1 MSSTLIAAYEPAI
14 RLVFFIAV
22 FILMAIW
29 ESLAPLRARTI
40 GRRLRWPNNL
50 GLVILDAA
58 AVRLLLPIAA
68 VGMTLLAEQRGWGL
82 FNWLAWPA
90 WVEILVTIVLLD
102 LAIYV
107 QHVLFHYVPP
117 LWRVHR
123 MHHTDLEFDLTTGVR
138 FHPIEVLLSMMI
150 KVGVV
155 AALGPAAVAVLAF
168 EVLLNAT
175 SVFNHGNVH
184 MNAPLERVLRWFVVT
199 PDMHRVHHSIAMR
212 ETNSNFGFN
221 LPWWDR
227 LFGTYQ
233 AQPASGHENMTIGTE
248 SFREPR
254 DLWLD
259 RLLLQPFL
267 GQTGSRRHDR

>member
-1 MSSTLIAAYEPAI
+1 MSTLIAAYEPAI

-22 FILMAIW
+22 VILMAIW
-29 ESLAPLRARTI
+29 EGLAPLRARTI
-40 GRRLRWPNNL
+40 GRRVRWPNNL

-68 VGMTLLAEQRGWGL
+68 VGMALLAEQRGWGL
-82 FNWLAWPA
+82 FNWLTWPA

-227 LFGTYQ
+227 LFRTYQ
-233 AQPASGHENMTIGTE
+233 AQPASGHENMTIGIE

-267 GQTGSRRHDR
+267 GQTGSRRYDR